1 LVLLVVGGFGTG
13 RVSNRLTFDFALP
26 GQSGYETAHRIEQLY
41 GNGGEQ
47 APSILVVSVPQG
59 QTVDRD
65 QARIATAI
73 ERLRRQQPRLRVVD
87 YSATKDTRFVT
98 RDGRSTWAFVFA
110 TKARGFGSTNYSK
123 LAKRVLAQDL
133 PAGYQLEA
141 TGLQELANNTS
152 ARGRGSSPRRCWARS
167 GALAVLAFVFASF
180 LALIPL
186 LVAATPRRGSSGRRA
201 TGRSIRNS
209 GGLRN
214 PVS

>member
-1 LVLLVVGGFGTG
+1 MPSRCARSRTG
-13 RVSNRLTFDFALP
+13 DP
-26 GQSGYETAHRIEQLY
+26 E
-41 GNGGEQ
+41 
-47 APSILVVSVPQG
+47 PQG

-73 ERLRRQQPRLRVVD
+73 ERLRRQQLRLRVVD

-110 TKARGFGSTNYSK
+110 PKARGFGSTNYSK

>member
-1 LVLLVVGGFGTG
+1 MVASPSTVTRVSSSGWLARLPGGVLRHWRLVVVCWLVPLVVGGFGAG

-65 QARIATAI
+65 QARIANAI

-110 TKARGFGSTNYSK
+110 PKARVWG
-123 LAKRVLAQDL
+123 AKIRFARRESRDL
-133 PAGYQLEA
+133 QAGRQ
-141 TGLQELANNTS
+141 
-152 ARGRGSSPRRCWARS
+152 
-167 GALAVLAFVFASF
+167 F
-180 LALIPL
+180 
-186 LVAATPRRGSSGRRA
+186 
-201 TGRSIRNS
+201 
-209 GGLRN
+209 
-214 PVS
+214 